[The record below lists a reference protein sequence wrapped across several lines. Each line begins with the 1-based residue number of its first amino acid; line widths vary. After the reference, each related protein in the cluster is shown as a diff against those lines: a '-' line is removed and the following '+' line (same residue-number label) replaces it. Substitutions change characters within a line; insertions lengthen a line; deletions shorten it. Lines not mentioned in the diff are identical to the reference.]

1 MQPQQGGGLYSPESA
16 SRRKSASSEK
26 VLVQSVPNLLQLALE
41 ESLRYVT
48 QQTSLCCSA
57 KLSQDALCVQLYLS
71 TLHDFSSLRL
81 VLLRHMVFAVIPML
95 LFCHQARATSTSASA
110 SSSSASSR
118 ASTVSSR
125 ARSQPDPASLLGL
138 FRSGVDLNARSSPST
153 SANSTT
159 ASATGGSHRRWTTDA
174 EGSSPSA
181 KARSKGQGSLGKM
194 RHTADHASPK

>member
-16 SRRKSASSEK
+16 SRRKSASGEK
-26 VLVQSVPNLLQLALE
+26 VLVQSLPNLRQAASKK
-41 ESLRYVT
+41 SLSYVT

-57 KLSQDALCVQLYLS
+57 QSSQVPFHMLQLAYS
-71 TLHDFSSLRL
+71 TCMTPPLWHS
-81 VLLRHMVFAVIPML
+81 IYCCCITPTL
-95 LFCHQARATSTSASA
+95 LFCYQACTTSTSASASA

-118 ASTVSSR
+118 ASTISSR
-125 ARSQPDPASLLGL
+125 ARNQPDPASLSGL
-138 FRSGVDLNARSSPST
+138 FRSGTDLNARSGPST

-181 KARSKGQGSLGKM
+181 KARSKGQGSSGKM
-194 RHTADHASPK
+194 RHTTDPASPK